1 MKEALNVLLSLS
13 KEAAAGTQEA
23 LPASIRD
30 QVIALPTGIQ
40 LQSVE
45 KNAPARFRPRGKY
58 QTHLSGHFIT
68 FTEQMNGK
76 LNADQCPIF
85 IDRDEMTARCIFNY
99 ADADSKA
106 GAGHQDHYAEVKL
119 KETPA
124 YKYLFQKFNN
134 TQHKQRKLVEL
145 LEEFDAEIELLD
157 HSYQKLPNA
166 AEARQA
172 LATIDIKAT
181 RDIRSSEQEYS
192 TELTSAE
199 KIAMQATKNTPSFI
213 RVTLQTH
220 EGMSPQTF
228 DVRISFITDD
238 TPQITTRLL
247 RHEKVAE
254 AIALEL
260 EQQLSSLKNPIFHGS
275 FS

>member
-1 MKEALNVLLSLS
+1 MKEALNVLLGLS
-13 KEAAAGTQEA
+13 KEAAAGTQAA

-45 KNAPARFRPRGKY
+45 KNAPARFRPRGNY
-58 QTHLSGHFIT
+58 QTHLSSHFIT
-68 FTEQMNGK
+68 FVEQMNEQLK
-76 LNADQCPIF
+76 ADQCPIF
-85 IDRDEMTARCIFNY
+85 IKRDEMTARCIFNY
-99 ADADSKA
+99 ADSDGKA

-124 YKYLFQKFNN
+124 YKYLFIKFND

-145 LEEFDAEIELLD
+145 LEEFAEEVQLLNS
-157 HSYQKLPNA
+157 SYQKIPTADALN
-166 AEARQA
+166 A

-199 KIAMQATKNTPSFI
+199 KIAMQATQHTPSFI

-228 DVRISFITDD
+228 DVRLSFIGDD
-238 TPQITTRLL
+238 TPLITTRLL